1 MEDGDPFI
9 RVAMDGREPSDA
21 DATANLNVVDDHTSV
36 GVTSDGTGA
45 LSDALEGTIGRGLEI
60 KGGRPV
66 VRLSQNI
73 KNEIRDIQHFC
84 ITNLVLLD

>member
-1 MEDGDPFI
+1 MGPQRAYGSPTRHI
-9 RVAMDGREPSDA
+9 EPETSYSHSIDTTYLGERL

-66 VRLSQNI
+66 VRLKS
-73 KNEIRDIQHFC
+73 KYKE
-84 ITNLVLLD
+84 